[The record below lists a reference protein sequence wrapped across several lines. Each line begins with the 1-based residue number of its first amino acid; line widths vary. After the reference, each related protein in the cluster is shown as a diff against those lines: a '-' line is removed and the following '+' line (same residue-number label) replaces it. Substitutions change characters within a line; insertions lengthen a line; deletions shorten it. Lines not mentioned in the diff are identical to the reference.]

1 MADSYRPGAED
12 FEERPGIDISWD
24 VPWHARVPGAVLVAI
39 MTLLWLAHI
48 RTGGMGAWGVSGA
61 ALAEGRWWTVPLHMF
76 AHGGAAHIAMNGVAL
91 FVLGGPL
98 VARMGDPPLGWLRFL
113 AVFLASGLAGMALFL
128 AIHPHGVVPMLGAS
142 GAIYGLLG
150 LLIRLPVEGEALM
163 PIRSARTKA
172 ILFDLIK
179 ANAWLFVLLAIPAL
193 LLGQSG
199 GLAWEAHLG
208 GFLFGLFA
216 GPWFLP
222 GVRSR
227 TN

>member
-1 MADSYRPGAED
+1 MAESCRRDAQKV
-12 FEERPGIDISWD
+12 EEPQGIDISWH
-24 VPWHARVPGAVLVAI
+24 VPWHARVPGAALIAI
-39 MTLLWLAHI
+39 MTLLWLGHI

-61 ALAEGRWWTVPLHMF
+61 ALADGRWRTVPLHMF
-76 AHGGAAHIAMNGVAL
+76 AHGGAAHILMNGVAL

-98 VARMGDPPLGWLRFL
+98 VARMGDPPLGWPRFVAL
-113 AVFLASGLAGMALFL
+113 FLASGLAGMALFL
-128 AIHPHGVVPMLGAS
+128 AIHPYGVVPMLGAS

-163 PIRSARTKA
+163 PIRSARTRK
-172 ILFDLIK
+172 ILLDLVK
-179 ANAWLFVLLAIPAL
+179 ANAWLVVLLAIPAL

-222 GVRSR
+222 GVRTR
-227 TN
+227 TD